1 MQPRHAALCIESS
14 ARDAHPIMDGSL
26 STPAADKLSSTSGAQ
41 REALAEPRRD
51 VGKVSYRASLL
62 IIVGANLMLSPLQ
75 ARRSILATSTNR
87 F

>member
-1 MQPRHAALCIESS
+1 
-14 ARDAHPIMDGSL
+14 MDGSL

-62 IIVGANLMLSPLQ
+62 IIVGANLMLWGLI
-75 ARRSILATSTNR
+75 ALASVHLFTR
-87 F
+87 